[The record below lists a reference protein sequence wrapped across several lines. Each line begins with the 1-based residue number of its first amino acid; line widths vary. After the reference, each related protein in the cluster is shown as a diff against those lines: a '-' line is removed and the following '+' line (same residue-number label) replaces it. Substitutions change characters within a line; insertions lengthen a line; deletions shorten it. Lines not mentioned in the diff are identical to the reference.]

1 MAVAKYLAR
10 HCYLV
15 FAILCWSSIVVGT
28 AANVPCSCVVDGPR
42 KATLVLADGASG
54 STWLGQML
62 DNHPCSS
69 AFVHNSTRLDGKA
82 YIKCV
87 SIVTVNGCYLFSV
100 IATLLITGA

>member
-1 MAVAKYLAR
+1 MGIIRRILQHCLLASAVLFR
-10 HCYLV
+10 
-15 FAILCWSSIVVGT
+15 SEIVVGSDV
-28 AANVPCSCVVDGPR
+28 NVQCSCVTDGPR
-42 KATLVLADGASG
+42 TATLVLADGASG

-87 SIVTVNGCYLFSV
+87 
-100 IATLLITGA
+100 LIDFGRLIFVYN